1 VEREERCLAV
11 ARANVHYWIWP
22 DVLMPNTDEVRLA
35 LIVLEV
41 ALWAL
46 TAVYIIFG
54 GQWWHFSSGA
64 AGAVVVRALRKKYYG
79 RPPHD
84 ERGLH
89 RKIDV

>member
-1 VEREERCLAV
+1 MSNR
-11 ARANVHYWIWP
+11 
-22 DVLMPNTDEVRLA
+22 DKVRVA

-64 AGAVVVRALRKKYYG
+64 AGAVIVRAVRMKYYG
-79 RPPHD
+79 RPPRD
-84 ERGLH
+84 EPGPGRNS
-89 RKIDV
+89 DV